1 MAKRARV
8 SEIMR
13 RDMELVRSILLS
25 VADSNDGVRIEQLI
39 NEKYNKQL
47 VGYHIRIMKE
57 AGLIHASIQAADN
70 DPYYYCAISSLTWEG
85 NDFLDAI
92 ASESVWNRVRKAL
105 SNSISLT
112 SFDVIKSVASKV
124 GQSLLLEQLGIN

>member
-1 MAKRARV
+1 
-8 SEIMR
+8 MR
-13 RDMELVRSILLS
+13 RDMDLVRSILLS
-25 VADSNDGVRIEQLI
+25 VADSGDEVCIEQLI

-105 SNSISLT
+105 SNSIRLT